1 MAEAATGLVL
11 SAVQTLLTALQT
23 KQLGQLCSI
32 FGYESQLRKLHDT
45 VTTIKANLLDV
56 ECKQQTLSKGSQDWV
71 EKLKDVV
78 YDVDDLLD
86 EYTTVAQQLRR
97 VPGGKI
103 SKKVRRFFSCNN
115 NLLFALNKSL
125 EIKKVR
131 EKLDSIAKDRAQFGV
146 RDVYEPV
153 KRRDETSS
161 YVYEQ
166 AVIGRENDKK
176 DVIDMLLK
184 DSGSPN
190 QNISFVTIVGF
201 GGLGKTTLAQLV
213 YQDERIR
220 GVFPMRLW
228 VCVSEDFGMKQIL
241 GKMLQSATEQ
251 NPGDLEVDVLYKKV
265 QQQLQGKRYLLV
277 LDDVWNENRD
287 EWLKLKNFLI
297 SGGKGSRI
305 LVTSRS
311 KKVGKAI
318 NKDAIFELQ
327 GLSEINSWHLFKTIA
342 FAETED
348 QANTDLVEIGKDI
361 VKKCA
366 NVPLS
371 IRVIGSLLYDQDES
385 HWIRFK
391 NMELAKLNHGED
403 RIMPT
408 LMFSYHHLTPELK
421 SCFSFCSLFPKDYV
435 IKKKLLISLWLAQGF
450 LVTSD
455 KDISMEDVGEA
466 CFTIL
471 LNRCFF
477 QDIKLDKQ
485 GGVFSCK
492 MHDLI
497 HDLAQKVAG
506 KESMIMTAGANHFG
520 KKIRH
525 LSVAAADACVTNWFR
540 SSCSSNTL
548 RTFFQLKLY
557 HFASLSGDVA
567 SIISNSRRLRV
578 LDLNDLAI
586 GTLPNTVGKLL
597 HLRYL
602 DLSYNRRLEILP
614 ESITELHNLQILK
627 LCGCVK
633 LKELPEDTSKLV
645 NLRTLDIYGCD
656 RLTHMPRRMSN
667 LKNLHTLSRFVV
679 GGVDSKQIQGS
690 KLVELEALKSLQG
703 NLRIRVGHF
712 SSNYKLHTTEGSFI
726 LKDSHLL
733 NLEIICGSP
742 YGKRDDL
749 SDQNHVHETLLEG
762 LCPNHDIS
770 RIMMIGYEGFK
781 FPSWASFMVDVK
793 LSELNGVQH
802 FTSLSQLCHL
812 KCLELEKMPNVEYIE
827 SGATVTLASKAR
839 VSMTFFPVLEKLV
852 LKMMP
857 KLRGWWRE
865 IRWVEMESGGGCLVD
880 ANSGIHMEHVASL
893 LSFPHLHDL
902 SIEDCKSMTY
912 FPPCPQVKKLHLVRV
927 NEALTFCMK
936 GGKGVSAATCTTS
949 VSSSNISASSC
960 LEELRIGDAGVF
972 NSLFREYVGGA
983 VSIQIHRCF
992 IGECMAKVKEGL
1004 QKCSSSLRHLFIIDC
1019 CGLKCVSEGGIE
1031 YLTNLKSL
1039 KIDCCH
1045 ELDLDEAEEEGMPWR
1060 FLHSLSSL
1068 ELIDLPK
1075 LVNLPKG
1082 LHYLTS
1088 LRFLNIERCDK
1099 LEELGKCI
1107 GFLTSLQSLMI
1118 ISCRNLKA
1126 LPESLHFLTSL
1137 QLLHIRNCLKL
1148 KSLPEAMRHLT
1159 FLTTLKIYKPCDELK
1174 ERCRQPDGE
1183 DWPRYATSLIY
1194 KSDRKLRRPEN

>member
-506 KESMIMTAGANHFG
+506 KESMIMTAGANHSG

-540 SSCSSNTL
+540 SSCSRNTL

-586 GTLPNTVGKLL
+586 GTLPNTV
-597 HLRYL
+597 
-602 DLSYNRRLEILP
+602 
-614 ESITELHNLQILK
+614 
-627 LCGCVK
+627 
-633 LKELPEDTSKLV
+633 
-645 NLRTLDIYGCD
+645 
-656 RLTHMPRRMSN
+656 
-667 LKNLHTLSRFVV
+667 V

-690 KLVELEALKSLQG
+690 NLVELEALKSLQG
-703 NLRIRVGHF
+703 NLRIRVGDF

-781 FPSWASFMVDVK
+781 FPSWASFMLDVK

-865 IRWVEMESGGGCLVD
+865 IRWVEMESRGGCLVD

-936 GGKGVSAATCTTS
+936 GGKGECSIPYSGNC
-949 VSSSNISASSC
+949 
-960 LEELRIGDAGVF
+960 
-972 NSLFREYVGGA
+972 GGA

-992 IGECMAKVKEGL
+992 IGESMAKVKEGL
-1004 QKCSSSLRHLFIIDC
+1004 QKCSSSLRHVFIIDC

-1031 YLTNLKSL
+1031 YLTNLESL